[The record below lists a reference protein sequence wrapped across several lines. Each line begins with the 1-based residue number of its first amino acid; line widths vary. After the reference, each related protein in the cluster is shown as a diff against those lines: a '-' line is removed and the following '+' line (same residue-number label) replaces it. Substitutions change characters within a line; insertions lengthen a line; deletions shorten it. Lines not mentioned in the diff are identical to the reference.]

1 MCGRSATTAATVA
14 AASAT
19 ATATRDQFKVARA
32 MRIPVRRGTE
42 INVAP

>member
-1 MCGRSATTAATVA
+1 MCGRSAATTAA
-14 AASAT
+14 AS
-19 ATATRDQFKVARA
+19 ATATRDQFKVAPA